1 MRVGRECWLAY
12 GPANATWEGD
22 LSERIVDWPVPPRV
36 GVAMPAESSADWSR
50 GAVWSALLE
59 AWGIPFEPLTPDRPT
74 DGFTTVLTADL
85 LPGAPGLDDAED
97 LADAAFSIL
106 EREAAG
112 GLVALWRWPDAKRAA
127 LVVDGDVDHP
137 TGVDPEC
144 TRYVAPAIET
154 ARRAGFDRY
163 GVFAAAA
170 NVEAEPSSFPAG
182 ADYYNHSFSHPYSH
196 WNADPWE
203 SLDEAAMRE
212 EITKSD
218 AIFRTHLGREDHR
231 MFRLPHFQW
240 EAWDRSASVLDE
252 LGYLAESSV
261 GANRAITGGLP
272 YHPAIRS
279 WSDRPADAS
288 LLRTHPEPTRRRAFL
303 QLPISSDPTDPGFPN
318 GCCSYNT
325 LGEGVRARTA
335 DPMQYQHVLDR
346 VLGTAVARGSLAHV
360 FIDPPDAGY
369 GRLPGDTRD
378 YAGAVEGWLRRALA
392 RDDLA
397 VMSTAE
403 LTAWW
408 LAREAAVRRITVR
421 SSGGGISVGLD
432 DPPLGSTIALFRP
445 EDGWT
450 YTPIGADP
458 A

>member
-1 MRVGRECWLAY
+1 M
-12 GPANATWEGD
+12 
-22 LSERIVDWPVPPRV
+22 PP
-36 GVAMPAESSADWSR
+36 ESSADWSR

-59 AWGIPFEPLTPDRPT
+59 AWGIPFEPIAPGRST

-85 LPGAPGLDDAED
+85 LPGEPELDDAEG
-97 LADAAFSIL
+97 LADAAGSIL

-112 GLVALWRWPDAKRAA
+112 GLVGLWRWPDAKRAA

-144 TRYVAPAIET
+144 ARYVAPAIET

-218 AIFRTHLGREDHR
+218 AIFRTHLGRDDHR

-240 EAWDRSASVLDE
+240 EAWDRSASILDE
-252 LGYLAESSV
+252 LGYRAESSV
-261 GANRAITGGLP
+261 GANRAVTGGLP
-272 YHPAIRS
+272 YHPAIQS
-279 WSDRPADAS
+279 WSDRPADDS
-288 LLRTHPEPTRRRAFL
+288 LFRTHPEPTRRRAFL
-303 QLPISSDPTDPGFPN
+303 QLPISTDPNDPGFPN

-335 DPMQYQHVLDR
+335 DPMEYEHVLDD
-346 VLGTAVARGSLAHV
+346 VLQTAVARGSLAHV

-378 YAGAVEGWLRRALA
+378 YAGAVERWLHRALA

-403 LTAWW
+403 LTTWW
-408 LAREAAVRRITVR
+408 LVREAAVRRITVR
-421 SSGGGISVGLD
+421 SSGGGISVGLA
-432 DPPLGSTIALFRP
+432 DPPLGSTIALYRP